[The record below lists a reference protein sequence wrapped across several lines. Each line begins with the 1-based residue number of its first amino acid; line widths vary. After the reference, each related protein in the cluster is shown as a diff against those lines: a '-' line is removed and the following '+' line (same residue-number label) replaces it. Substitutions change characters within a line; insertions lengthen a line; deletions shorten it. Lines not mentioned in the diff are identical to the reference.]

1 MAFSP
6 GDIAHYTHVG
16 GGRNTITMQR
26 IDVII
31 ASIDTDAGTAIVNR
45 REMDGRKGKLETVSL
60 HQLRGV
66 KEESGVTQFVN
77 AVVANQAL
85 LP

>member
-1 MAFSP
+1 MPLSP

-16 GGRNTITMQR
+16 GGRTLTLNR

-45 REMDGRKGKLETVSL
+45 RKMDGRKGRLETISL
-60 HQLRGV
+60 YQLRGV